1 MNTDNTTLTIKTPKK
16 LRDEAKQV
24 AKEMGLPLGTVMN
37 ALLRRFVVEKEIT
50 VSVKDPQ
57 RSVQKSIDELR
68 AGKGAVFTG
77 STDALVDELVNG

>member
-37 ALLRRFVVEKEIT
+37 ALLRTFVLEKEIT
-50 VSVKDPQ
+50 ISLKEPQ
-57 RSVQKSIDELR
+57 PEVLKSIEELR
-68 AGKGAVFTG
+68 AGKGEVYA
-77 STDALVDELVNG
+77 SVDDLFAAIDDV

>member
-37 ALLRRFVVEKEIT
+37 ALLRKFVVEKEIT
-50 VSVKDPQ
+50 VSLKAPQ
-57 RSVQKSIDELR
+57 AGVSKSIDELR
-68 AGKGAVFTG
+68 AGKGEVFTG
-77 STDALVDELVNG
+77 STDVFVDELLNV